1 MNETKETTQVI
12 EDDAVEIDL
21 VELFYYLRHK
31 LIWLIL
37 AFILGGVIMGAIS
50 YYLIT
55 PKYEATAKVYMVSA
69 STDSLINLSDLNLGT
84 SLSEDYEEM
93 LRIRPI
99 YEKITDELDLDYD
112 YEDFLK
118 LIDISTVG
126 NTRVLQIT
134 VETKNPEESKNIAN
148 LLADNAQNY
157 LPDLMETSEPNVAEY
172 AILPEEPSS
181 PNIIKNTVIGAFV
194 ALVLLGGIF
203 TVRFVADDTFKSA
216 EDVEH
221 IFGIMPLTVI
231 PESDSKELSG
241 RKRKKKKHK
250 KRKS

>member
-1 MNETKETTQVI
+1 MSETKETTQI
-12 EDDAVEIDL
+12 IDDDAVEIDL

-31 LIWLIL
+31 LAWLIL
-37 AFILGGVIMGAIS
+37 AVILGGIIAGAIS

-69 STDSLINLSDLNLGT
+69 SSDSLINLSDLNLGT

-99 YEKITDELDLDYD
+99 YETITEELELDYT
-112 YEDFLK
+112 YEEFLK

-134 VETKNPEESKNIAN
+134 VETKDPEESKNIAN
-148 LLADNAQNY
+148 LLADNAESY
-157 LPDLMETSEPNVAEY
+157 LPDLMETAEPNVAEY

-181 PNIIKNTVIGAFV
+181 PNIPMNTLIGAVIG
-194 ALVLLGGIF
+194 LVLLGGSF
-203 TVRFVADDTFKSA
+203 TVKFVMDDTLKTA

-221 IFGIMPLTVI
+221 AFGIMPLTVI
-231 PESDSKELSG
+231 PESDSKELKS
-241 RKRKKKKHK
+241 KKHK
-250 KRKS
+250 KKKKR

>member
-37 AFILGGVIMGAIS
+37 VFLLGGTITGLIS
-50 YYLIT
+50 YYLVT

-93 LRIRPI
+93 LRIRPV
-99 YEKITDELDLDYD
+99 YEKITEELKLDYD

-134 VETKNPEESKNIAN
+134 VETEDPEESKNIAN
-148 LLADNAQNY
+148 LLADHAENY

-172 AILPEEPSS
+172 AILPEKPSS
-181 PNIIKNTVIGAFV
+181 PDILKNTIIGAFV
-194 ALVLLGGIF
+194 ALLLLGGSF
-203 TVRFVADDTFKSA
+203 TARFVMDDTFKSA
-216 EDVEH
+216 EDVDH
-221 IFGIMPLTVI
+221 VFGIMPLTVI
-231 PESDSKELSG
+231 PESDSKDLKG
-241 RKRKKKKHK
+241 RKRKKKKNK
-250 KRKS
+250 KQR

>member
-1 MNETKETTQVI
+1 
-12 EDDAVEIDL
+12 
-21 VELFYYLRHK
+21 
-31 LIWLIL
+31 
-37 AFILGGVIMGAIS
+37 MGAIS

-134 VETKNPEESKNIAN
+134 VETEDPEESKNIAN
-148 LLADNAQNY
+148 LLADHAENY
-157 LPDLMETSEPNVAEY
+157 LPELMETSEPNVAEY
-172 AILPEEPSS
+172 AILPEKPSS
-181 PNIIKNTVIGAFV
+181 PDILKNTIIGAFV
-194 ALVLLGGIF
+194 ALLLLGGSF
-203 TVRFVADDTFKSA
+203 TVRFVMDDTFKSA
-216 EDVEH
+216 EDVDH
-221 IFGIMPLTVI
+221 VFGIMPLTVI
-231 PESDSKELSG
+231 PESDIKDLRG
-241 RKRKKKKHK
+241 KKRKKKKNK
-250 KRKS
+250 KHR

>member
-1 MNETKETTQVI
+1 MNEIKETTQVI

-37 AFILGGVIMGAIS
+37 VFLLGGTITGLIS

-93 LRIRPI
+93 LRIRPV
-99 YEKITDELDLDYD
+99 YEKITEELKLDYD

-126 NTRVLQIT
+126 NTRVLQIS
-134 VETKNPEESKNIAN
+134 VETEDPEESKNIAN
-148 LLADNAQNY
+148 LLADHAENY

-172 AILPEEPSS
+172 AILPEKPSS
-181 PNIIKNTVIGAFV
+181 PDILKNTIIGAFV
-194 ALVLLGGIF
+194 ALLLLGGSF
-203 TVRFVADDTFKSA
+203 TVRFVMDDTFKSA
-216 EDVEH
+216 EDVDH
-221 IFGIMPLTVI
+221 VFGIMPLTVI
-231 PESDSKELSG
+231 PESDSKDLKG
-241 RKRKKKKHK
+241 RKRKKKKNK
-250 KRKS
+250 KQR

>member
-1 MNETKETTQVI
+1 MSETKETTQI
-12 EDDAVEIDL
+12 IDDDAVEIDL

-31 LIWLIL
+31 LAWLIL
-37 AFILGGVIMGAIS
+37 AVILGGIIAGAIS

-69 STDSLINLSDLNLGT
+69 SSDSLINLSDLNLGT
-84 SLSEDYEEM
+84 SLSADYEEM

-99 YEKITDELDLDYD
+99 YETVTEKLELDYT
-112 YEDFLK
+112 YEEFLK

-134 VETKNPEESKNIAN
+134 VETKDPEESQNIAN
-148 LLADNAQNY
+148 LLADNAESY

-181 PNIIKNTVIGAFV
+181 PNIIMNTMIGAIA
-194 ALVLLGGIF
+194 ALVLLCGSF
-203 TVRFVADDTFKSA
+203 TVKFVMDDTLKTA

-221 IFGIMPLTVI
+221 AFGIMPLTVI
-231 PESDSKELSG
+231 PESDSKELKS
-241 RKRKKKKHK
+241 KKHK
-250 KRKS
+250 NKKKR

>member
-1 MNETKETTQVI
+1 MNERKETTQVI

-37 AFILGGVIMGAIS
+37 AFLLGGMITGLIS
-50 YYLIT
+50 YYLVT

-93 LRIRPI
+93 LRIRPV
-99 YEKITDELDLDYD
+99 YEKITEELKLDYD

-134 VETKNPEESKNIAN
+134 VETEDPEESKNIAN
-148 LLADNAQNY
+148 LLADHAENY

-172 AILPEEPSS
+172 AILPEKPSS
-181 PNIIKNTVIGAFV
+181 PDILKNTIIGAFV
-194 ALVLLGGIF
+194 ALLLLGGSF
-203 TVRFVADDTFKSA
+203 TVRFVMDDTFKSA
-216 EDVEH
+216 EDVDH
-221 IFGIMPLTVI
+221 VFGIMPLTVI
-231 PESDSKELSG
+231 PESDSKDLKG
-241 RKRKKKKHK
+241 RKRKKKKNK
-250 KRKS
+250 KQR

>member
-12 EDDAVEIDL
+12 EDDVVEIDL

-37 AFILGGVIMGAIS
+37 VFLLGGTITGLIS
-50 YYLIT
+50 YYLVT

-93 LRIRPI
+93 LRIRPV
-99 YEKITDELDLDYD
+99 YEKITEELKLDYD

-134 VETKNPEESKNIAN
+134 VETEDPEESKNIAN
-148 LLADNAQNY
+148 LLADHAENY

-172 AILPEEPSS
+172 AILPEKPSS
-181 PNIIKNTVIGAFV
+181 PDILKNTIIGAFV
-194 ALVLLGGIF
+194 ALLLLGGSF
-203 TVRFVADDTFKSA
+203 TARFVMDDTFKSA
-216 EDVEH
+216 EDVDH
-221 IFGIMPLTVI
+221 VFGIMPLTVI
-231 PESDSKELSG
+231 PESDSKDLKG
-241 RKRKKKKHK
+241 RKRKKKKNK
-250 KRKS
+250 KQR

>member
-37 AFILGGVIMGAIS
+37 VFLLGGTITGLIS
-50 YYLIT
+50 YYLLT

-99 YEKITDELDLDYD
+99 YEKITDELDLDYE

-126 NTRVLQIT
+126 NTRVLKIT
-134 VETKNPEESKNIAN
+134 VETEDPEESKNIAN
-148 LLADNAQNY
+148 LLADHAENY
-157 LPDLMETSEPNVAEY
+157 LPELMETSEPNVAEY
-172 AILPEEPSS
+172 AILPEKPSS
-181 PNIIKNTVIGAFV
+181 PDILKNTIIGAFV
-194 ALVLLGGIF
+194 ALLLLGGSF
-203 TVRFVADDTFKSA
+203 TVRFVMDDTFKSA
-216 EDVEH
+216 EDVDH
-221 IFGIMPLTVI
+221 VFGIMPLTVI
-231 PESDSKELSG
+231 PESDIKDLRG
-241 RKRKKKKHK
+241 KKRKKKKNK
-250 KRKS
+250 KHR

>member
-37 AFILGGVIMGAIS
+37 VFLLGGTITGLIS
-50 YYLIT
+50 YYLVT

-93 LRIRPI
+93 LRIRPV
-99 YEKITDELDLDYD
+99 YEKITEELKLDYD

-126 NTRVLQIT
+126 NTRVLQIS
-134 VETKNPEESKNIAN
+134 VETKDPEESKNIAN
-148 LLADNAQNY
+148 LLADHAENY

-172 AILPEEPSS
+172 AILPEKPSS
-181 PNIIKNTVIGAFV
+181 PDILKNTIIGAFV
-194 ALVLLGGIF
+194 ALLLLGGSF
-203 TVRFVADDTFKSA
+203 TVRFVMDDTFKSA
-216 EDVEH
+216 EDVDH
-221 IFGIMPLTVI
+221 VFGIMPLTVI
-231 PESDSKELSG
+231 PESDSKDLKG
-241 RKRKKKKHK
+241 RKRKKKKNK
-250 KRKS
+250 KQR

>member
-1 MNETKETTQVI
+1 MSETKETIPVI
-12 EDDAVEIDL
+12 DDDAVEIDL

-31 LIWLIL
+31 LAWLIL
-37 AFILGGVIMGAIS
+37 AVILGGIIAGAIS

-69 STDSLINLSDLNLGT
+69 SSDSLINLSDLNLGT

-99 YEKITDELDLDYD
+99 YETITEELELDYT
-112 YEDFLK
+112 YEEFLK

-134 VETKNPEESKNIAN
+134 VETKDPEESKNIAN
-148 LLADNAQNY
+148 LLADNAESY
-157 LPDLMETSEPNVAEY
+157 LPDLMETAEPNVAEY

-181 PNIIKNTVIGAFV
+181 PNIPMNTLIGAVIG
-194 ALVLLGGIF
+194 LVLLGGSF
-203 TVRFVADDTFKSA
+203 TVKFVMDDTLKTA

-221 IFGIMPLTVI
+221 AFGIMPLTVI
-231 PESDSKELSG
+231 PESDSKGLKS
-241 RKRKKKKHK
+241 KKHK
-250 KRKS
+250 KKKKR

>member
-1 MNETKETTQVI
+1 MNEIKETTQVI

-37 AFILGGVIMGAIS
+37 VFLLGGTITGLIS
-50 YYLIT
+50 YYLVT

-93 LRIRPI
+93 LRIRPV
-99 YEKITDELDLDYD
+99 YEKITEELKLDYG

-134 VETKNPEESKNIAN
+134 VETEDPEESKNIAN
-148 LLADNAQNY
+148 LLADHAENY

-172 AILPEEPSS
+172 AILPEKPSS
-181 PNIIKNTVIGAFV
+181 PDILKNTIIGAFV
-194 ALVLLGGIF
+194 ALLLLGGSF
-203 TVRFVADDTFKSA
+203 TVRFVMDDTFKSA
-216 EDVEH
+216 EDVDH
-221 IFGIMPLTVI
+221 VFGIMPLTVI
-231 PESDSKELSG
+231 PESDSKDLKG
-241 RKRKKKKHK
+241 RKRKKKKNK
-250 KRKS
+250 KQR

>member
-37 AFILGGVIMGAIS
+37 VFLLGGTITGLIS
-50 YYLIT
+50 YYLLT

-93 LRIRPI
+93 LRIRPV
-99 YEKITDELDLDYD
+99 YEKIIKQLKLDYE

-134 VETKNPEESKNIAN
+134 VETEDPEESKNIAN
-148 LLADNAQNY
+148 LLADHAENY
-157 LPDLMETSEPNVAEY
+157 LPELMETSEPNVAEY
-172 AILPEEPSS
+172 AILPEKPSS
-181 PNIIKNTVIGAFV
+181 PDILKNTIIGAFV
-194 ALVLLGGIF
+194 ALLLLGGSF
-203 TVRFVADDTFKSA
+203 TVRFVMDDTFKSA
-216 EDVEH
+216 EDVDH
-221 IFGIMPLTVI
+221 VFGIMPLTVI
-231 PESDSKELSG
+231 PESDIKDLRG
-241 RKRKKKKHK
+241 KKRKKKKNK
-250 KRKS
+250 KHR

>member
-1 MNETKETTQVI
+1 MSETKETTQI
-12 EDDAVEIDL
+12 IDDDAVEIDL

-31 LIWLIL
+31 LAWLIL
-37 AFILGGVIMGAIS
+37 AVILGGIIAGAIS

-69 STDSLINLSDLNLGT
+69 SSDSLINLSDLNLGT
-84 SLSEDYEEM
+84 SLSADYEEM

-99 YEKITDELDLDYD
+99 YETVTEKLELDYT
-112 YEDFLK
+112 YEEFLK

-134 VETKNPEESKNIAN
+134 VETKDPEESKNIAN
-148 LLADNAQNY
+148 LLADNAESY

-181 PNIIKNTVIGAFV
+181 PNIIMNTMIGAIA
-194 ALVLLGGIF
+194 ALVLLCGSF
-203 TVRFVADDTFKSA
+203 TVKFVMDDTLKTA

-221 IFGIMPLTVI
+221 AFGIMPLTVI
-231 PESDSKELSG
+231 PESDSKELKS
-241 RKRKKKKHK
+241 KKHK
-250 KRKS
+250 KKKKR

>member
-37 AFILGGVIMGAIS
+37 VFLLGGTITGLIS
-50 YYLIT
+50 YYLLT

-93 LRIRPI
+93 LRIRPV
-99 YEKITDELDLDYD
+99 YEKITEQLKLDYE

-134 VETKNPEESKNIAN
+134 VETEDPEESKNIAN
-148 LLADNAQNY
+148 LLADHAENY
-157 LPDLMETSEPNVAEY
+157 LPELMETSEPNVAEY
-172 AILPEEPSS
+172 AILPEKPSS
-181 PNIIKNTVIGAFV
+181 PDILKNTIIGAFV
-194 ALVLLGGIF
+194 ALLLLGGSF
-203 TVRFVADDTFKSA
+203 TVRFVMDDTFKSA
-216 EDVEH
+216 EDVDH
-221 IFGIMPLTVI
+221 VFGIMPLTVI
-231 PESDSKELSG
+231 PESDIKDLRG
-241 RKRKKKKHK
+241 KKRKKKKNK
-250 KRKS
+250 KHR

>member
-1 MNETKETTQVI
+1 MSQTNEKNQSVQM
-12 EDDAVEIDL
+12 DDEAEIDL
-21 VELFYYLRHK
+21 LELFYYLRK
-31 LIWLIL
+31 RLVWLVL
-37 AFILGGVIMGAIS
+37 AFIIGGIIVGTVS

-69 STDSLINLSDLNLGT
+69 SSDSLINLSDLNLGT

-99 YEKITDELDLDYD
+99 YEKIIEELDLDYT

-118 LIDISTVG
+118 LIEISTVG

-134 VETKNPEESKNIAN
+134 VETEDPEESKNIAN
-148 LLADNAQNY
+148 LLADNAENY

-172 AILPEEPSS
+172 AILPEKPSS
-181 PNIIKNTVIGAFV
+181 PDIVMNTMIGAIA

-203 TVRFVADDTFKSA
+203 IVRFVMDDTFKSA
-216 EDVEH
+216 EDVER
-221 IFGIMPLTVI
+221 IFGVMPLTVI
-231 PESDSKELSG
+231 PESDSKELKSKKH
-241 RKRKKKKHK
+241 RKKRKK
-250 KRKS
+250 RR

>member
-1 MNETKETTQVI
+1 MNERKETTQVI

-37 AFILGGVIMGAIS
+37 VFLLGGMITGLIS
-50 YYLIT
+50 YYLVT

-93 LRIRPI
+93 LRIRPV
-99 YEKITDELDLDYD
+99 YEKITEELKLDYE

-134 VETKNPEESKNIAN
+134 VETEDPEESKNIAN
-148 LLADNAQNY
+148 LLADHAENY

-172 AILPEEPSS
+172 AILPEKPSS
-181 PNIIKNTVIGAFV
+181 PDILKNTIIGAFV
-194 ALVLLGGIF
+194 ALLLLGGSF
-203 TVRFVADDTFKSA
+203 TVRFVMDDTFKSA
-216 EDVEH
+216 EDVDH
-221 IFGIMPLTVI
+221 VFGIMPLTVI
-231 PESDSKELSG
+231 PESDSKDLKG
-241 RKRKKKKHK
+241 RKRKKKKNK
-250 KRKS
+250 KQR

>member
-37 AFILGGVIMGAIS
+37 AFLLGGTITGLIS
-50 YYLIT
+50 YYLVT

-93 LRIRPI
+93 LRIRPV
-99 YEKITDELDLDYD
+99 YEKITEELKLDYD

-134 VETKNPEESKNIAN
+134 VETEDPEESKNIAN
-148 LLADNAQNY
+148 LLADHAENY

-172 AILPEEPSS
+172 AILPEKPSS
-181 PNIIKNTVIGAFV
+181 PDILKNTIIGAFV
-194 ALVLLGGIF
+194 ALLLLGGSF
-203 TVRFVADDTFKSA
+203 TARFVMDDTFKSA
-216 EDVEH
+216 EDVDH
-221 IFGIMPLTVI
+221 VFGIMPLTVI
-231 PESDSKELSG
+231 PESDSKDLKG
-241 RKRKKKKHK
+241 RKRKKKKNK
-250 KRKS
+250 KQR

>member
-1 MNETKETTQVI
+1 MSETKETIPVI
-12 EDDAVEIDL
+12 DDDAVEIDL

-31 LIWLIL
+31 LAWLIL
-37 AFILGGVIMGAIS
+37 AVILGGILAGAIS
-50 YYLIT
+50 YYLVT

-69 STDSLINLSDLNLGT
+69 SSDSLINLSDLNLGT
-84 SLSEDYEEM
+84 SLSADYEEM

-99 YEKITDELDLDYD
+99 YEKIIEELELDYT
-112 YEDFLK
+112 YEKFLK

-134 VETKNPEESKNIAN
+134 VETTDPEESKNIAN
-148 LLADNAQNY
+148 LLADNAENY

-181 PNIIKNTVIGAFV
+181 PNIIMNIMIGAAA

-203 TVRFVADDTFKSA
+203 TVKFVLDDTFKSA
-216 EDVEH
+216 EDVER
-221 IFGIMPLTVI
+221 IFGVMPLTVI
-231 PESDSKELSG
+231 PESDSKELKSKK
-241 RKRKKKKHK
+241 RRKKGK
-250 KRKS
+250 KRR

>member
-1 MNETKETTQVI
+1 MNETKETTQMI

-37 AFILGGVIMGAIS
+37 VFLLGGTITGLIS
-50 YYLIT
+50 YYLLT

-93 LRIRPI
+93 LRIRPV
-99 YEKITDELDLDYD
+99 YEKITEQLKLDYE

-126 NTRVLQIT
+126 NTRVLKIT
-134 VETKNPEESKNIAN
+134 VETEDPEESKNIAN
-148 LLADNAQNY
+148 LLADHAENY

-172 AILPEEPSS
+172 AILPEKPSS
-181 PNIIKNTVIGAFV
+181 PDILKNTIIGAFV
-194 ALVLLGGIF
+194 ALLLLGGSF
-203 TVRFVADDTFKSA
+203 TVRFVMDDTFKSA
-216 EDVEH
+216 EDVDH
-221 IFGIMPLTVI
+221 VFGIMPLTVI
-231 PESDSKELSG
+231 PESDSKELKG
-241 RKRKKKKHK
+241 KKRKKKNKKH
-250 KRKS
+250 R

>member
-31 LIWLIL
+31 LICLIL
-37 AFILGGVIMGAIS
+37 AFLLGGTITGLIS
-50 YYLIT
+50 YYLVT

-93 LRIRPI
+93 LRIRPV
-99 YEKITDELDLDYD
+99 YEKITEELKLDYD

-126 NTRVLQIT
+126 NTRVLQIS
-134 VETKNPEESKNIAN
+134 VETKDPEESKNIAN
-148 LLADNAQNY
+148 LLADHAENY

-172 AILPEEPSS
+172 AILPEKPSS
-181 PNIIKNTVIGAFV
+181 PDILKNTIIGAFV
-194 ALVLLGGIF
+194 ALLLLGGSF
-203 TVRFVADDTFKSA
+203 TARFVMDDTFKSA
-216 EDVEH
+216 EDVDH
-221 IFGIMPLTVI
+221 VFGIMPLTVI
-231 PESDSKELSG
+231 PESDSKDLKG
-241 RKRKKKKHK
+241 RKRKKKKNK
-250 KRKS
+250 KQR